1 LAALWTLHRIT
12 LATGCGVALVCVAGA
27 AEDLNAS
34 RTDFQDDPTCAVDQ
48 TQKLRDAIARAAGGS
63 LTLPSGTICLKSE
76 RSTITV
82 AAPNTEIAGRGRSTV
97 IKWSAPQ
104 GSPIAPIIDILP
116 TADHVTL
123 RDIGFDHN
131 AEAGN
136 YRPSDYFGTN
146 PWGGIAVSIQ
156 ADDFSGDKLWV
167 RNGFDNCIGVSRID
181 PANQRAKPGL
191 PQRFTLSNIHTENCG
206 SGRHAVERGGPGR
219 IGAGIDNGSGS
230 AGVIE
235 NVVDFRSYGSF
246 IADLGAGAYASWSN
260 VTSFYSRVDERKDT
274 PALYVGA
281 PYNSFTNV
289 SIIAPQG
296 RGIWSDRYAAGSL
309 FANVTIKSAGG
320 PCLFIKGGAQWSN
333 VNCVDPSFAA
343 PGTQPAILVDS
354 SAGPIAALS
363 IRGFAIATPA
373 SHPSYAIQMA
383 GDHRIDG
390 VISALDFAGPIAPPG
405 AALERAGL
413 QIEGLEGL
421 KGPGQKTDQP
431 KR

>member
-1 LAALWTLHRIT
+1 LVARAIFQSIT
-12 LATGCGVALVCVAGA
+12 LAAGCSVALVCVARA

-34 RTDFQDDPTCAVDQ
+34 RSDFQDDPTCAVDR
-48 TQKLRDAIARAAGGS
+48 TQKLRDAVARAAGGS

-82 AAPNTEIAGRGRSTV
+82 AAPNSEIAGRGRSTV
-97 IKWSAPQ
+97 IKWDAPQ

-116 TADHVTL
+116 TADHVTI
-123 RDIGFDHN
+123 RDSGFDHN
-131 AEAGN
+131 AVSGN
-136 YRPSDYFGTN
+136 YRPSDYFGAN

-156 ADDFSGDKLWV
+156 ADDFSGDQLWV

-181 PANQRAKPGL
+181 PTNQRAKPGL

-206 SGRHAVERGGPGR
+206 SGRHSVERGGPGR

-246 IADLGAGAYASWSN
+246 IGDLGAGAYASWSN
-260 VTSFYSRVDERKDT
+260 ITSFYSRVDERKDT

-289 SIIAPQG
+289 EIIAPEG
-296 RGIWSDRYAAGSL
+296 RGVWSDRYASGSL
-309 FANVTIKSAGG
+309 FANVTIKAAGG

-343 PGTQPAILVDS
+343 PGTQPAILVDT

-373 SHPSYAIQMA
+373 SHPSAAIQMV
-383 GDHRIDG
+383 GDHHVDG
-390 VISALDFAGPIAPPG
+390 VISALDFAGPVAPPG

-413 QIEGLEGL
+413 HVEGLG
-421 KGPGQKTDQP
+421 GPAQKSAQP
-431 KR
+431 EQSR